1 MPLRSHKRLRNCVQ
15 AHPVI
20 VVTKKDRTISKTRNV
35 SKDTTSPITLIWPML
50 LVASMRKEKLRTSAT
65 V

>member
-1 MPLRSHKRLRNCVQ
+1 MPLWRHKRLRHGVQ

-20 VVTKKDRTISKTRNV
+20 VVTKKDRTIKKTRNA
-35 SKDTTSPITLIWPML
+35 SKDTTSLITLIWPML
-50 LVASMRKEKLRTSAT
+50 LVASMRKEKLRTSAA